1 MHNVVNSAERR
12 GREEGREEGRKEANC
27 ENARK
32 MKAKGFATQD
42 IAEITGRPCS
52 FPSSTSR

>member
-12 GREEGREEGRKEANC
+12 SREEGREEGRKEANC

-32 MKAKGFATQD
+32 MKDKIRLCTECTQVFGR
-42 IAEITGRPCS
+42 IA
-52 FPSSTSR
+52 